1 MHLRFFLRPSIAS
14 FVCTYVLVAIRDG
27 GIRAKYTHWTQC
39 TIIYLHPSHE
49 HLLRT
54 QRRTQHTDKVSSYAR
69 HGPRDPLIT
78 TSQFSIKEDGVRLR
92 SRPQFF
98 SHVARSAHTEPH
110 HPPSWMRSLIIVPRS
125 IFYQARIDLP
135 TVGYRSPASWFIIGA
150 KFDLVRTVGPVARV
164 CGSGYF
170 MSRRVYTDRGSPISS
185 RTDIA
190 GVCRALRKKY
200 TSCTGCHGS
209 TFAWFAPT
217 VDSSRMSGLSPFAK
231 KFARLSSLLLP
242 SISSII

>member
-27 GIRAKYTHWTQC
+27 GIRAKYTHRTQC

-110 HPPSWMRSLIIVPRS
+110 HPPSWMRSLIIVPRTIYLLSSPNRSTHSWIS
-125 IFYQARIDLP
+125 I
-135 TVGYRSPASWFIIGA
+135 
-150 KFDLVRTVGPVARV
+150 
-164 CGSGYF
+164 
-170 MSRRVYTDRGSPISS
+170 
-185 RTDIA
+185 
-190 GVCRALRKKY
+190 
-200 TSCTGCHGS
+200 
-209 TFAWFAPT
+209 
-217 VDSSRMSGLSPFAK
+217 
-231 KFARLSSLLLP
+231 ARLVIYNRRKVRSCANCGPCRPCLR
-242 SISSII
+242 